1 MKSKRSIKLFWIMFL
16 ICSICSVIY
25 MTLAYSKFLFH
36 SDCAGYLFLAKEQ
49 LKQGKMFPNR
59 FHYTTEIFGI
69 SPNLLMI
76 PFLTFLDNEYL
87 IHEMGTIC
95 YTLLIIIAIFVLFYK
110 EKKMAVLLSVLYLMP
125 ISSTYVDML
134 FYQGAYDYC
143 ILFMLLSLIAVRY
156 LHKNFGSQCKKTWI
170 LGLAFYA
177 VILFLADL
185 TSLRNFLLFLIPL
198 MLAYATVIFLKE
210 GGNPRGYFKAVW
222 DT

>member
-110 EKKMAVLLSVLYLMP
+110 EKKMGELLCEDDGSLVDAENGGFAVGFIFNADKFYLCGYAILS
-125 ISSTYVDML
+125 
-134 FYQGAYDYC
+134 
-143 ILFMLLSLIAVRY
+143 
-156 LHKNFGSQCKKTWI
+156 
-170 LGLAFYA
+170 
-177 VILFLADL
+177 
-185 TSLRNFLLFLIPL
+185 
-198 MLAYATVIFLKE
+198 
-210 GGNPRGYFKAVW
+210 RGI
-222 DT
+222 

>member
-110 EKKMAVLLSVLYLMP
+110 EKKMAVLLSVLYFICIKDQFEFVSNSL
-125 ISSTYVDML
+125 Y
-134 FYQGAYDYC
+134 AY
-143 ILFMLLSLIAVRY
+143 I
-156 LHKNFGSQCKKTWI
+156 
-170 LGLAFYA
+170 
-177 VILFLADL
+177 
-185 TSLRNFLLFLIPL
+185 
-198 MLAYATVIFLKE
+198 
-210 GGNPRGYFKAVW
+210 
-222 DT
+222 